1 MVEETAGS
9 LPVQKVVEA
18 TPAAEAPPAT
28 TPPVVD
34 AAPASGGPP
43 RRGRLAEKYAT
54 KDLTEGSISRNLW
67 FLAWP
72 QMTEGALYV
81 FYQMVDLFWAG
92 QGFGLN
98 ALAGVGAVATY
109 ATLSQTARGGLDTA
123 MRAMISRAVGAGD
136 MVKAN
141 QVLLQSFV
149 MMTFTTVV
157 FVVLPGVIFAD
168 QLLAMLNIPKDV
180 RVEVHTYMQLQFV
193 NQGLVGWRMMTGTAL
208 LASGDSL
215 TPLRATFATR
225 AIHIV
230 LSPLLAFGVWIFPD
244 LGLMGLAAARIIGQL
259 EASVL
264 NWNSVCTGRSRLHI
278 TLKGY
283 KVDWALNWRL
293 LRLGIPASITS
304 AERSMAQLAMIGVV
318 SSFGVTAL
326 GVYSLVQRAD
336 ILANRI
342 ISGLASASGV
352 LVGQNL
358 GADQPQ
364 RARKTVLVAINWA
377 LVGQTIFALLLATF
391 PVVYISIFSSNNALH
406 GIGTHWFRI
415 IAVGYI
421 AAGVGTILMQALN
434 SAGDTIIPAVVN
446 VGTIWI
452 IQLPVA
458 LLLRDVFGFDST
470 AVAWAIVA
478 ALLVRILIYVPYFL
492 SGRWM
497 RSRVL

>member
-244 LGLMGLAAARIIGQL
+244 LGLMGLAVAGIIGQL
-259 EASVL
+259 VGSML
-264 NWNSVCTGRSRLHI
+264 N
-278 TLKGY
+278 
-283 KVDWALNWRL
+283 
-293 LRLGIPASITS
+293 
-304 AERSMAQLAMIGVV
+304 
-318 SSFGVTAL
+318 
-326 GVYSLVQRAD
+326 
-336 ILANRI
+336 
-342 ISGLASASGV
+342 
-352 LVGQNL
+352 
-358 GADQPQ
+358 
-364 RARKTVLVAINWA
+364 
-377 LVGQTIFALLLATF
+377 
-391 PVVYISIFSSNNALH
+391 
-406 GIGTHWFRI
+406 
-415 IAVGYI
+415 
-421 AAGVGTILMQALN
+421 
-434 SAGDTIIPAVVN
+434 
-446 VGTIWI
+446 
-452 IQLPVA
+452 
-458 LLLRDVFGFDST
+458 
-470 AVAWAIVA
+470 
-478 ALLVRILIYVPYFL
+478 
-492 SGRWM
+492 
-497 RSRVL
+497 